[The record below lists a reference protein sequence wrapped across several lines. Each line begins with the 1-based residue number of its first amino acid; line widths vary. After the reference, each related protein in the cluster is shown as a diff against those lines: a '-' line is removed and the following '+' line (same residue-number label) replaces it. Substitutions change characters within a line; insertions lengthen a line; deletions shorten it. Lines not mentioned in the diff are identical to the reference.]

1 MAWSAGRWERDRS
14 GVDRRRTRRQS
25 GQIIPTMVVA
35 VLVVLVIALLVLVRV
50 GRQVD
55 DRARAQSA
63 ADAVALAGA
72 RDGEGSAGSI
82 AAANHAVLES
92 FVGRGV
98 EVEVIVRVGRSR
110 ATARARREW

>member
-1 MAWSAGRWERDRS
+1 MAWSARDSIRA
-14 GVDRRRTRRQS
+14 RQKHHHEQS

-35 VLVVLVIALLVLVRV
+35 VLLVLVVALFVVVRV

-72 RDGEGSAGSI
+72 RDGQGVAGAI
-82 AAANHAVLES
+82 ATANHAVLES
-92 FVGRGV
+92 FVGRGA